1 MNAALDLL
9 PWHEGPFQ
17 QLYQQWAAERLGHAW
32 LITGPEGVGK
42 GVFARHFA
50 QRLFCRA
57 AEGRVACGQCKDCQ
71 YFAAGTHPDWRFL
84 RPEKKLIT
92 IDQVRDSMDFS
103 FTHSQRGGYK
113 VLCLAPAEAMNANAA
128 NALLKLLEEPP
139 PMPLLLLRRHQSGL
153 LLPTLR
159 SRCQQLKIPL
169 PEQEAAL
176 AWLQQQD
183 CPNAGEL
190 LLRAGGAPLRA
201 LALAEAGRLSEH
213 ENVLGLVCDILR
225 GRSTALAAA
234 RKCDKL
240 SVAGLV
246 EHLMQDLVLLLKASQ
261 AGQTLE
267 GSSLQSLQAL
277 IADGAQPRQSQRLL
291 HALYI
296 NLDRIRVTALASN
309 NANPQLLLEQVFGE
323 WHRVARLTAAGRL
336 DG

>member
-139 PMPLLLLRRHQSGL
+139 ASTYFLLLSHYARMDFLF
-153 LLPTLR
+153 
-159 SRCQQLKIPL
+159 
-169 PEQEAAL
+169 
-176 AWLQQQD
+176 
-183 CPNAGEL
+183 AGFIIWAVRFL
-190 LLRAGGAPLRA
+190 F
-201 LALAEAGRLSEH
+201 
-213 ENVLGLVCDILR
+213 VYVF
-225 GRSTALAAA
+225 TALACA
-234 RKCDKL
+234 R
-240 SVAGLV
+240 AFA
-246 EHLMQDLVLLLKASQ
+246 DLVPPAVAVRVRKK
-261 AGQTLE
+261 
-267 GSSLQSLQAL
+267 GSN
-277 IADGAQPRQSQRLL
+277 R
-291 HALYI
+291 
-296 NLDRIRVTALASN
+296 
-309 NANPQLLLEQVFGE
+309 
-323 WHRVARLTAAGRL
+323 
-336 DG
+336 